1 MTIINEN
8 TVVIFT
14 SEELKTTLENDNG
27 YNYIHLENNITL
39 TPSIVTLSSIKETKV
54 VSKISVIISVV

>member
-14 SEELKTTLENDNG
+14 SEELKTTLENDSG
-27 YNYIHLENNITL
+27 YNYTHLENNITL
-39 TPSIVTLSSIKETKV
+39 TPSIVTLSSTKEAKV
-54 VSKISVIISVV
+54 VSKISIIIGVV